1 MKKSVEFKL
10 CGKEAKLEFN
20 IMRLAK
26 FEKALG
32 QSLFYIMSTNGI
44 LRSMDINFTIAGL
57 AFGLEKELT
66 LLRKLLILSRS
77 TAMRAAF
84 SMISMTQSIGGLL
97 LLAFLSRP
105 QQRKRQKSKEL

>member
-32 QSLFYIMSTNGI
+32 QSLFYIMKKDAEFV
-44 LRSMDINFTIAGL
+44 REQVGL
-57 AFGLEKELT
+57 KFLVLV
-66 LLRKLLILSRS
+66 LLI
-77 TAMRAAF
+77 
-84 SMISMTQSIGGLL
+84 
-97 LLAFLSRP
+97 
-105 QQRKRQKSKEL
+105 QRY

>member
-10 CGKEAKLEFN
+10 CGKEVKLEFN

-66 LLRKLLILSRS
+66 LEEAADTIQKHCDQGGILDDINDAIYRGIIASGLFIK
-77 TAMRAAF
+77 AA
-84 SMISMTQSIGGLL
+84 
-97 LLAFLSRP
+97 
-105 QQRKRQKSKEL
+105 QKEAAEE

>member
-32 QSLFYIMSTNGI
+32 QSLFYII
-44 LRSMDINFTIAGL
+44 
-57 AFGLEKELT
+57 
-66 LLRKLLILSRS
+66 
-77 TAMRAAF
+77 
-84 SMISMTQSIGGLL
+84 
-97 LLAFLSRP
+97 
-105 QQRKRQKSKEL
+105 

>member
-1 MKKSVEFKL
+1 MKKAVEFKL
-10 CGKEAKLEFN
+10 CGKSASIEFN

-32 QSLFYIMSTNGI
+32 HSLFYIMSTNGI

-57 AFGLEKELT
+57 AYGLEKELT
-66 LLRKLLILSRS
+66 LEEAADTIQKHCDEG
-77 TAMRAAF
+77 AF

-97 LLAFLSRP
+97 LPAFLSRP